1 MSWFW
6 PFRKNTELPANVAS
20 LTSGST
26 PKPSPMNSEEKV
38 PASLRVS
45 CSYATCGVPNAGCL
59 PVALF
64 SCLPFGSF
72 WQKKVPELLSSL
84 PLEIRSPDSETQ
96 VKVVNESVTASGVSV
111 PDVAPVKES
120 PTQASSPEAPQSPP
134 QPPSAQ

>member
-6 PFRKNTELPANVAS
+6 PFRKNTELPASVVS

-26 PKPSPMNSEEKV
+26 PKPSPVNSEEKV

-45 CSYATCGVPNAGCL
+45 CSYATCGVPNAACL

-72 WQKKVPELLSSL
+72 WQKKVPESLSNP
-84 PLEIRSPDSETQ
+84 PLEIRSISSPDSETL
-96 VKVVNESVTASGVSV
+96 VTAVNETEEPVRN
-111 PDVAPVKES
+111 VAPLTE
-120 PTQASSPEAPQSPP
+120 PATQASSPDAPQSPP
-134 QPPSAQ
+134 QPPSA